1 VPGNKGVLPPT
12 WRMMEEDD
20 GRIFYF
26 NVETRKVQWDAPL
39 IKTAVVPVQK
49 QARPE
54 DDEEEPQGED
64 RL

>member
-1 VPGNKGVLPPT
+1 
-12 WRMMEEDD
+12 MMEEED

-49 QARPE
+49 HAQSE
-54 DDEEEPQGED
+54 DDEDEPQGED